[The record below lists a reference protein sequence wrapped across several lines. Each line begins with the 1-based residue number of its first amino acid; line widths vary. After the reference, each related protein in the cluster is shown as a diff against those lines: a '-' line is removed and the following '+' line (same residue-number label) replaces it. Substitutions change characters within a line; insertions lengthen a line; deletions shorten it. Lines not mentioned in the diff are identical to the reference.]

1 VSGRPGDRQSA
12 RSGARAS
19 RGTGRLVL
27 SLVFIGVLV
36 AATLIGFAFGLKPL
50 LGLDLE
56 GGLSVVLE
64 APAGTDRAVMDRTVD
79 RIRDRVDALGV
90 AEADISLAGS
100 NLIQVQIPG
109 LGGQGT
115 VTEKNGKFCVAS
127 TDGKDLG
134 CYATQAEAEA
144 KAKEESVSRV
154 LAIIG
159 QTARLD
165 QREVLSTIQPS
176 DAAYATTAFT
186 TGVIKENDP
195 FRQNKD
201 FKEEPASNG
210 GLTTYQDTNGDGF
223 FTPGTDPIYVLGP
236 VEITGADLS
245 KAQAQ
250 YLTSSSGQTVTNPGW
265 RVAFTLNSQGTQKF
279 AEVTTRLNGKQLA
292 IVLDGVVQSAPT
304 IQSPIT
310 NGSGEITGN
319 FTEAE
324 AKNLAVV
331 LSSGSLPVELTRQQ
345 IVTVSPTLGKESLHQ
360 GVIAGIV
367 GLVALMLY
375 LVFYYRLLGLVTW
388 LGMFIWAVLALGLVS
403 VLGATIGYALT
414 LAGVAGLI
422 VSLGI
427 TADSYIVFYERLK
440 DEIRHGKTLR
450 VAVQPAF
457 KRAWRTILTADA
469 VTLGAAVI
477 LYLVAI
483 GSVRGFALTLGLST
497 LLDLFVV
504 YFYKRPTVFLIARNP
519 TLANMRGM
527 GLRSGLAADPD
538 PVSVVGRPAP
548 VMGGER

>member
-1 VSGRPGDRQSA
+1 VSTRSGDRQAAA
-12 RSGARAS
+12 RGGRPT

-27 SLVFIGVLV
+27 SLVFVGVLV
-36 AATLIGFAFGLKPL
+36 VATLIGFALGLKPL

-64 APAGTDRAVMDRTVD
+64 APSGTDKAVMDRTVD

-100 NLIQVQIPG
+100 NLVQVQIPG

-115 VTEKNGKFCVAS
+115 VTQENGKYCVTS
-127 TDGKDLG
+127 TEGKDLG
-134 CYATQAEAEA
+134 CFDTRAQAEARA
-144 KAKEESVSRV
+144 KQESVSRV

-165 QREVLSTIQPS
+165 QREVLQTIQPS
-176 DAAYATTAFT
+176 DAAYSTTAFT

-195 FRQNKD
+195 YRKNES
-201 FKEEPASNG
+201 FKEADSTDG

-223 FTPGTDPIYVLGP
+223 FTAGTDPILVLGP
-236 VEITGADLS
+236 VEITGADLA

-250 YLTSSSGQTVTNPGW
+250 YLTASGSQAVTNPGW
-265 RVAFTLNSQGTQKF
+265 RVAFTLNSAGAQKF

-292 IVLDGVVQSAPT
+292 IVLDNVVQSAPT

-331 LSSGSLPVELTRQQ
+331 LNSGALPVELTRQE
-345 IVTVSPTLGKESLHQ
+345 IVTVSPTLGRESLHQ
-360 GVIAGIV
+360 GLIAGIV
-367 GLVALMLY
+367 GLIALMLY

-388 LGMFIWAVLALGLVS
+388 LGMFIWAVLAIGLVS

-414 LAGVAGLI
+414 LAGIAGLI

-440 DEIRHGKTLR
+440 DEIRHGKSLR

-469 VTLGAAVI
+469 VTLGAAAI

-497 LLDLFVV
+497 LLDMFVV

-519 TLANMRGM
+519 TLANLPGM
-527 GLRSGLAADPD
+527 GLRSGLAADP
-538 PVSVVGRPAP
+538 VP